1 MNKNN
6 NKEISAGSAPE
17 LFKKAAD
24 EVNDGA
30 KVTKIY
36 ISKKRG
42 IFKLILKIFKNEDH
56 GN

>member
-42 IFKLILKIFKNEDH
+42 IFKLILKIFKNEDQR
-56 GN
+56 N